1 MTGAQI
7 DSHKTHSMDDVLLTH
22 REPFARVRDSN
33 LWGTQWVLGGCEP
46 RVSWLPESLY
56 GLNTHDWSTDLLS
69 QDPLN
74 G

>member
-1 MTGAQI
+1 
-7 DSHKTHSMDDVLLTH
+7 MDDIRISRIKLV
-22 REPFARVRDSN
+22 ARVKDSK

-46 RVSWLPESLY
+46 RVSWLPEPFY
-56 GLNTHDWSTDLLS
+56 GLNNHDWCTDRQS